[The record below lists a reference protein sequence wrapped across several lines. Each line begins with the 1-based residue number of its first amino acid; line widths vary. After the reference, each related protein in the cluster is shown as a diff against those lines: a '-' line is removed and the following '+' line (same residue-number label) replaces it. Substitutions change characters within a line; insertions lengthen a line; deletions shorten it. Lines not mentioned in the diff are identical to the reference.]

1 MSIFD
6 YHHFQQC
13 ADVAVVL
20 DFEMKV
26 FLRKAVCGRIEKKM
40 EQPGIRRQ
48 QGKEGAEKSF
58 TPDQH
63 ANDDGF
69 LIIMHT

>member
-26 FLRKAVCGRIEKKM
+26 FLREAVCGRIEKKWNNP
-40 EQPGIRRQ
+40 ESADNRGRKERKKVSRRI
-48 QGKEGAEKSF
+48 S
-58 TPDQH
+58 TP
-63 ANDDGF
+63 
-69 LIIMHT
+69 MMMVS